1 MGVTI
6 TKFSSSSPK
15 SERAR
20 GWLRLR
26 VFCLLN
32 QHLDFQRGTWTSS
45 NPIT

>member
-1 MGVTI
+1 MGVMI

-20 GWLRLR
+20 GWWRLR

-32 QHLDFQRGTWTSS
+32 QHLDFQRGTWPSS
-45 NPIT
+45 IRIT